1 MYSEPT
7 LMNKYMDDIFY
18 GLGAL
23 LIIAGAYCVLPVLS
37 FFVAGAFCLHFSWLI
52 GKAKANS

>member
-1 MYSEPT
+1 
-7 LMNKYMDDIFY
+7 MNKYVDDIFY

-37 FFVAGAFCLHFSWLI
+37 FFVAGGFCLHFSWLI